1 MSNPKLRNRRLPSSM
16 RTAIVGTIVAAV
28 LVLAGCAS
36 FNTYTTESRSLSQP
50 ITIDGRTDDWQGELF
65 VVPGERMMIGF
76 VNDGRFL
83 YIAVLVE
90 EAFQRN
96 QVLYQ
101 GLTVWFDPKGGKEKV
116 FGIRYPLGLPPGER
130 PAPKMA
136 SEGEGV
142 TPIDLPEGALAELEI
157 IRSEKA
163 LPQRVR
169 VADLKGVEVKVTP
182 STGLLVYEMKIPLTV
197 DAEHPLAVGTPPGG
211 TVGIGFETPKFDRSS
226 MPRNNAGGGPESGA
240 RPPMGGTG
248 GMGGSGGRGE
258 MGGAGGMGGRGG
270 MMGLAE
276 PLKIWAIV
284 QLAPGRGVASAA
296 VRSIAK
302 PIIADRT
309 DSGIR

>member
-1 MSNPKLRNRRLPSSM
+1 L
-16 RTAIVGTIVAAV
+16 AAGI
-28 LVLAGCAS
+28 LAMAGCAS
-36 FNTYTTESRSLSQP
+36 FNTYTTESRPLSKP

-101 GLTVWFDPKGGKEKV
+101 GLTVWFDPKGGKEKA

-130 PAPKMA
+130 PAPKMGA
-136 SEGEGV
+136 EGEGL
-142 TPIDLPEGALAELEI
+142 TPVDLPEGALAELEI
-157 IRSEKA
+157 VRSEKE
-163 LPQRVR
+163 PPRR
-169 VADLKGVEVKVTP
+169 FKIADLKGVEVKVTP
-182 STGLLVYEMKIPLTV
+182 STGLLVYEMKIPLTA
-197 DAEHPLAVGTPPGG
+197 DAEHPVAVGTLPGR
-211 TVGIGFETPKFDRSS
+211 TVGIGFETPKFDASS
-226 MPRNNAGGGPESGA
+226 IPRESGGGMP
-240 RPPMGGTG
+240 GGGGGRGG
-248 GMGGSGGRGE
+248 GMGGGGGR
-258 MGGAGGMGGRGG
+258 GGAGGMGGGRGG

-284 QLAPGRGVASAA
+284 QLAPGTGTASAG

-302 PIIADRT
+302 IPD
-309 DSGIR
+309 

>member
-1 MSNPKLRNRRLPSSM
+1 MSNPKRRNCRLPFSM
-16 RTAIVGTIVAAV
+16 RTAIVGALAAGI
-28 LVLAGCAS
+28 LAMAGCAS
-36 FNTYTTESRSLSQP
+36 FNTYTTESRPLTQP

-65 VVPGERMMIGF
+65 VVPGERMMIGY

-90 EAFQRN
+90 EAFQRY

-101 GLTVWFDPKGGKEKV
+101 GLTVWFDPKGGKEKA

-136 SEGEGV
+136 AEGEGV
-142 TPIDLPEGALAELEI
+142 TPVDVPEGALAELEI
-157 IRSEKA
+157 VRSEKVP
-163 LPQRVR
+163 PQRVR

-182 STGLLVYEMKIPLTV
+182 STGLLVYEMKIPLAV

-211 TVGIGFETPKFDRSS
+211 TVGIGFETPKFDVSS
-226 MPRNNAGGGPESGA
+226 MPRGNTGGGPESGA
-240 RPPMGGTG
+240 RPPGGGGTG
-248 GMGGSGGRGE
+248 GGMGGRGGS

-284 QLAPGRGVASAA
+284 QLAPGPGAASADI
-296 VRSIAK
+296 RSIAK
-302 PIIADRT
+302 IPD
-309 DSGIR
+309 